1 MGDTMDTGDTR
12 DTMDTRDTRDTRDT
26 KVLKPPE
33 VNTKKSGKEVQT
45 APNENPGG
53 YFKPRYFKSPSD
65 SISEAGLEE
74 AINIDVSHDT
84 DKEHSVTAE
93 NLKNS
98 ELKCR
103 HCSRIFK
110 GADRFEK
117 HQLAHYSEENPSML
131 KFSCATCGK
140 RFPTNVRLNTHK
152 VTHTTEKPFSCDY
165 CDQAF
170 NQSSNLLAH
179 KKKTHTG
186 LHSEGILV

>member
-1 MGDTMDTGDTR
+1 MGVEAAEVLGVDMADLRIAIR
-12 DTMDTRDTRDTRDT
+12 DTMDT

-53 YFKPRYFKSPSD
+53 YFKPRYFKSPSN

-74 AINIDVSHDT
+74 AININFSHDISFEDDT
-84 DKEHSVTAE
+84 DKEHTVTAE
-93 NLKNS
+93 DLTSS

-117 HQLAHYSEENPSML
+117 HQLAHYS
-131 KFSCATCGK
+131 
-140 RFPTNVRLNTHK
+140 
-152 VTHTTEKPFSCDY
+152 
-165 CDQAF
+165 
-170 NQSSNLLAH
+170 
-179 KKKTHTG
+179 
-186 LHSEGILV
+186 